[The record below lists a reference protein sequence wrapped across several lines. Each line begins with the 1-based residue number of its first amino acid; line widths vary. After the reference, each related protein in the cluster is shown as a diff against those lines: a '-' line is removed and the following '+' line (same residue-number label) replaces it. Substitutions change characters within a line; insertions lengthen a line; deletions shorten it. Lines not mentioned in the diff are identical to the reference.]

1 MTAVT
6 EAQIVKRRHA
16 CNEDSI
22 PVLASTTIYQGT
34 LVYVVAAS
42 GFATGDDAAGANAF
56 VGVAI
61 ETVDNSTG
69 SNGDLNVR
77 VIPVGQFLLTGS
89 GFAQSTVGDLVYAID
104 NFTLQAS
111 SSSATLIGRVK
122 EYVSSTQVWVEL
134 ITSPDQ

>member
-16 CNEDSI
+16 QNEDSF
-22 PVLASTTIYQGT
+22 PVLASTAIYQGT

-42 GFATGDDAAGANAF
+42 GYATGDDAGGANAF
-56 VGVAI
+56 VGVAL
-61 ETVDNSTG
+61 ETADNSSG
-69 SNGDLNVR
+69 SNGDINVR

-89 GFAQSTVGDLVYAID
+89 GFSQATVGDLVYGID
-104 NFTLQAS
+104 NFTLQTSAT
-111 SSSATLIGRVK
+111 SATLIGRVK

-134 ITSPDQ
+134 ITSIDQ